1 MQNDEY
7 GELTADG
14 CPLPTGN
21 LMNRLILCGLA
32 IFGFVTVVAPTN
44 VDGQTRQAF
53 ERDRNR
59 MVDQE
64 IVDAGI
70 KNPRVIEA
78 MRRTPRH
85 EFMPLSQRKYA
96 YLDMALPIGDGQT
109 ISPPFVVA
117 YMTEQLDPQP
127 TDKVL
132 EIGTGSGYQAAVLS
146 GLVREVYTIEIVE
159 PLGRR
164 AGRTLKQL
172 KYENVH
178 AKVDDGFKGWPEHAP
193 FDKIIVTCSPES
205 VPVPLVQQLKE
216 GGRMVIPCGERY
228 KQNLYMLKKV
238 NGQLVK
244 EDLHPTL
251 FVPMTG
257 EAEQRRRIQ
266 PDPNNPEV
274 HNGDFEEV
282 SGDPPEPT
290 GWHYQRQLELMTDN
304 EAPSGKNYITFKNS
318 DPGRGAQALQGMAVN
333 GREVHELKVSLHV
346 RGDDIRPGQN
356 ASQLPALL
364 VAFYDEIRNP
374 VGEGTVGPWRGTFAW
389 QQKTAVIDVPPRA
402 REAVIYIGMRGA
414 VGKLSL
420 DDIKIEAQKK

>member
-1 MQNDEY
+1 
-7 GELTADG
+7 
-14 CPLPTGN
+14 
-21 LMNRLILCGLA
+21 MNRLTLWCLA
-32 IFGFVTVVAPTN
+32 IFGFLATVAPAN
-44 VDGQTRQAF
+44 VAGQARQSF

-64 IVDAGI
+64 IVGAGV
-70 KNPRVIEA
+70 KNARVIEA
-78 MRRTPRH
+78 IRTTPRH
-85 EFMPLSQRKYA
+85 EFMQASQRKYA
-96 YLDMALPIGDGQT
+96 YLDMALPIGEGQT

-146 GLVREVYTIEIVE
+146 GLVRDVYTIEIVE

-164 AGRTLKQL
+164 AAKTLRQL

-178 AKVDDGFKGWPEHAP
+178 TKVDDGFKGWPEHAP

-205 VPVPLVQQLKE
+205 VPVPLVEQLKE

-228 KQNLYMLKKV
+228 KQNLYLLKKV

-257 EAEQRRRIQ
+257 EAEQHRRIR
-266 PDPNNPEV
+266 PDPSNPGL

-290 GWHYQRQLELMTDN
+290 GWHYQRQLELMTDK
-304 EAPSGKNYITFKNS
+304 EAPSGKNYITFKNA
-318 DPGRGAQALQGMAVN
+318 DPGRGAQALQGMAIN
-333 GREVHELKVSLHV
+333 GRDVPQLKVSLHV

-356 ASQLPALL
+356 SSQLPSLTVL
-364 VAFYDEIRNP
+364 FYDEIRNP
-374 VGEGTVGPWRGTFAW
+374 LGEAKVGPWRGPFAW
-389 QQKTAVIDVPPRA
+389 QQKTGIIDVPPRA
-402 REAVIYIGMRGA
+402 REAIIYIGLQGA

-420 DDIKIEAQKK
+420 DDIKIEAYRK